1 MGGIKGGLKKMA
13 GGSNLL
19 HPKFSLWWI
28 LGALVSVAV
37 AYFAFEYGKKGY
49 VKAKSMVGAAT
60 PGASGKGDLRARLG
74 L

>member
-1 MGGIKGGLKKMA
+1 MGGIKGGLKRMSK
-13 GGSNLL
+13 GSNLL
-19 HPKFSLWWI
+19 RPSLSLWWI

-74 L
+74 I

>member
-1 MGGIKGGLKKMA
+1 MGGIKGGLKKIA

-19 HPKFSLWWI
+19 RPKLSMWWI
-28 LGALVSVAV
+28 LGAIVSVAV

-60 PGASGKGDLRARLG
+60 PGASGKEAVRARLG
-74 L
+74 I